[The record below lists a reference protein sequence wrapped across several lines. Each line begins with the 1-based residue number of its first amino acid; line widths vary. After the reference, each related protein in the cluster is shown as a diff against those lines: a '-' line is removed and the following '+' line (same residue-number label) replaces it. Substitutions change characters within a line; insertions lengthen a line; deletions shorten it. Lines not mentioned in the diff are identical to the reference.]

1 MSQFSASLLHTPSC
15 IDQPFHRQ
23 SSHATISEIHPTPQ
37 QQWPEKRYYSV
48 CMSDDIVTATY
59 KNIPEM
65 RSPPLIRP
73 LCIRVHREAHV
84 QSYYIPRSENTSFN
98 QHNSI
103 IPISISPFLPKRSFF
118 IKPVIFPEHHI
129 RQNDCR
135 PRGKSNI
142 FEVTLYTR
150 DTRQSYSQAKI
161 TSIIRSRSVEL
172 HTTAFW

>member
-48 CMSDDIVTATY
+48 CMSNDIVTATY

-73 LCIRVHREAHV
+73 LCIRVHREVHV
-84 QSYYIPRSENTSFN
+84 QSYYIIPRSENN
-98 QHNSI
+98 I
-103 IPISISPFLPKRSFF
+103 INIILLYLSVFLHSCLKRSFF

-135 PRGKSNI
+135 PQGKSNI
-142 FEVTLYTR
+142 FEVTLHTR
-150 DTRQSYSQAKI
+150 DTRQSI
-161 TSIIRSRSVEL
+161 
-172 HTTAFW
+172 